1 MLPYGSA
8 NSAAEY
14 WRHSQVP
21 RKAVAGSFLPCSY
34 LTERKA
40 WMTKGQGCKEINSRD
55 SMKKIFGELC
65 RNAIIQP
72 QRMCKNE
79 HIQPRL
85 GYRALVTKA
94 KFISSCVHSNPA
106 TFFSCSTLRARTY
119 TVPILY

>member
-79 HIQPRL
+79 HIQPSL
-85 GYRALVTKA
+85 SYQGEIHIILCPFKSCHIFLLQHITSAHLHGAHLVLA
-94 KFISSCVHSNPA
+94 S
-106 TFFSCSTLRARTY
+106 
-119 TVPILY
+119 